1 MIIKLLELIPPNTKI
16 DFFGHRFYAMLAS
29 IIILGG
35 STLMLTTKGLNF
47 GIDFVGG
54 TIIEIK
60 TETAPDLPHLR
71 EVLKELHLGDIS
83 IQEFGAADNLMI
95 RMPQQEVQPGAAEAD
110 VQRGAIEKVQAALNK
125 EFDNKVDYRRT
136 EFVGP
141 QVGKELKRA
150 GIFAVLIAMG
160 GIMAYIWFRFNWQ
173 YGVGA
178 MLALLHDVVGILGLF
193 SLTQMHFDLSTLAA
207 ILLVAGYSINETVII
222 FDRVRETL
230 RKYKKMPMTEI
241 INFSINS
248 TLPRTLMTSGST
260 LLALLALYMF
270 GGEVIRSFVSALFF
284 GILIGTHSSYFVST
298 PSLYYLKLRPDPEK
312 PGTAVAE
319 EPA

>member
-1 MIIKLLELIPPNTKI
+1 MIIKFIELVPANLKI
-16 DFFGHRFYAMLAS
+16 DFFGHRFYAFIAS
-29 IIILGG
+29 LIIIGG
-35 STLMLTTKGLNF
+35 STFCMSVKGLNF

-54 TIIEIK
+54 TVIEVK
-60 TETAPDLPHLR
+60 TATQPDLPHLR
-71 EVLKELHLGDIS
+71 EVLKELKLGDIS
-83 IQEFGAADNLMI
+83 IQEFGAPDNLLI
-95 RMPQQEVQPGAAEAD
+95 RMPQQAGDDVAAA
-110 VQRGAIEKVQAALNK
+110 QKAAIEKVQGSLNA
-125 EFDNKVDYRRT
+125 EFGEGKVDYRRT

-150 GIFAVLIAMG
+150 GLMAVLVAMS

-173 YGVGA
+173 YGVGS

-230 RKYKKMPMTEI
+230 RKYKKMPMKDI
-241 INFSINS
+241 INYSINS

-260 LLALLALYMF
+260 LLALLALWLF

-284 GILIGTHSSYFVST
+284 GIVIGTHSSYFVSA
-298 PSLYYLKLRPDPEK
+298 PSLYYLKLRPDRESPD
-312 PGTAVAE
+312 AVTEAV
-319 EPA
+319 